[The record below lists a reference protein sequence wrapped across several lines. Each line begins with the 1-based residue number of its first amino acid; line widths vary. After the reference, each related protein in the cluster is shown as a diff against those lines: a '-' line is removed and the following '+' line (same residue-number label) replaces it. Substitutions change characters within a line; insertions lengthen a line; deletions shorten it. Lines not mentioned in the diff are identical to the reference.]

1 MPALSRTRN
10 TWLASSLALVVAGC
24 QPAATLPSQAIGSA
38 SAPPAPQSPAS
49 EESPLPPT
57 PSLPALTLTADVVD
71 LVEPCPFEFDTC
83 ELKAGSYTSSR
94 FRPGLLIALDDGWA
108 LRFHAPDV
116 LDFQLPGARGNLT
129 FQRGPRLA
137 GDQPPLRDIEAVEA
151 RLREFA
157 ALDLGDPHATTLWGL
172 PAVRLDVT
180 ANADVE
186 NAFVTGMRS
195 TEHDQVVWLLARG
208 STTRFVT
215 TIVDG
220 EVVMVSYGTFASAT
234 FDDVVPLIER
244 VLEVSRLAPS

>member
-1 MPALSRTRN
+1 MAALSRTRVLR
-10 TWLASSLALVVAGC
+10 LAGCLALAVAGC
-24 QPAATLPSQAIGSA
+24 QPAG
-38 SAPPAPQSPAS
+38 APPPQGTGSPSTPTATASTTSEASPA
-49 EESPLPPT
+49 LPT
-57 PSLPALTLTADVVD
+57 PILPELALTSDVVD

-83 ELKAGSYTSSR
+83 ELRAGTYTSSR
-94 FRPGLLIALDDGWA
+94 FTPGLLIALDDGWA

-116 LDFQLPGARGNLT
+116 LDFLLPGARGNLT
-129 FQRGPRLA
+129 IQRGPRLA
-137 GDQPPLRDIEAVEA
+137 GDQPSVRDIAAVEA
-151 RLREFA
+151 RLREFSD
-157 ALDLGDPHATTLWGL
+157 LDVGDAEAMTLWGL

-220 EVVMVSYGTFASAT
+220 EVVMVSYGTFTFAT
-234 FDDVVPLIER
+234 FEDVVPLIER